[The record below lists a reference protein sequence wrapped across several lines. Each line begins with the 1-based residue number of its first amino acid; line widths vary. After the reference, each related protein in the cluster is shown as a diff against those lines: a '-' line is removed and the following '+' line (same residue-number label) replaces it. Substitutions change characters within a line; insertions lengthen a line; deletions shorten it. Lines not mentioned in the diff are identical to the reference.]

1 MPVKYRQN
9 QAVSKPSNYSAWLL
23 YFYSLPYLFSIIS
36 KLLKG
41 EIINLV
47 LVSAVFVAII
57 VSAHWMGIG
66 LKNKNNFKARK
77 YQNNTPFPMMFLAS
91 LVLGAAS
98 FVGSWLLVEYNLFS
112 AIGFGIAATVGSWLW
127 YGLDPVKAK
136 HISFSDVTDA
146 DKALGIL
153 QESESLVINI
163 ENSSLKLSNSEMSK
177 RLHNITTL
185 ARDVLGVLYQ
195 QPNKIHKARRFL
207 NTYLTGAESVV
218 QRYSNSHNNT
228 ENQKL
233 EDNFREVLQNIEV
246 VFSEQYEKLMSS
258 DEFDLDVDIEVL
270 NTLLKKQGIN

>member
-9 QAVSKPSNYSAWLL
+9 QVSKPSNYSAWLL
-23 YFYSLPYLFSIIS
+23 YIYSLPYLFSIIT
-36 KLLKG
+36 KLLSG

-47 LVSAVFVAII
+47 LVSAVFVAIV

-66 LKNKNNFKARK
+66 LKNKSNFNARK
-77 YQNNTPFPMMFLAS
+77 YQNKTPFPMMFLAS
-91 LVLGAAS
+91 LVLGGAS
-98 FVGSWLLVEYNLFS
+98 FVGAWLLVEYNLF
-112 AIGFGIAATVGSWLW
+112 AGIGFGIAATIGCWLW
-127 YGLDPVKAK
+127 YGLDAVKTK

-146 DKALGIL
+146 DKALEIL
-153 QESESLVINI
+153 QESEALVIDIEKSTLNI
-163 ENSSLKLSNSEMSK
+163 SNNEMSK

-185 ARDVLGVLYQ
+185 ARDVLGVLYE

-218 QRYSNSHNNT
+218 KRYSTSHNNT
-228 ENQKL
+228 ENLKL
-233 EDNFREVLQNIEV
+233 EENFREVLESIEV
-246 VFSEQYEKLMSS
+246 VFKEQYEKLLSS